1 MSIIVLIFLFLIHN
15 FLYVGLFV
23 WKDTIIHQ
31 IKLNYAEFVLVK
43 TQNMNAMCEQ

>member
-1 MSIIVLIFLFLIHN
+1 MSIIVLIFLFLTQ
-15 FLYVGLFV
+15 FFYVGLFV

>member
-1 MSIIVLIFLFLIHN
+1 MSIIVLIFLFLTK
-15 FLYVGLFV
+15 FFYVRLFV

>member
-1 MSIIVLIFLFLIHN
+1 MSIIVLIFLFLTK
-15 FLYVGLFV
+15 FFLFV

-43 TQNMNAMCEQ
+43 TQNMNAMREQ